1 MKIKYLLIP
10 LFLLII
16 ISCRE
21 HQTKI
26 RSNEITK
33 ICFATGGC
41 FGTCPFLAIE
51 IDSNLNYK
59 FYGSNYAK
67 LKGYYSGKI
76 SQALWDTINMK
87 FEFLKY
93 RSLDTNVSSV
103 DDMSF
108 QSIIHFGKYIKK
120 IEHQELELPKDVREN
135 FFWLMNSYKNI
146 DLKKL
151 NDTILFETEIQNVPP
166 RIPPPIY

>member
-1 MKIKYLLIP
+1 MKNKKLLIA

-21 HQTKI
+21 HPSKI
-26 RSNEITK
+26 RSNKITK
-33 ICFATGGC
+33 MCFATGGC

-59 FYGSNYAK
+59 FYGSKYAK
-67 LKGYYSGKI
+67 LQGYYLGKI
-76 SQALWDTINMK
+76 SQGLWDTINMK
-87 FEFLKY
+87 FEFLQY

-120 IEHQELELPKDVREN
+120 IEHKELELPKDVREN
-135 FFWLMNSYKNI
+135 FIWLMNSYKNL
-146 DLKKL
+146 DLIKQT
-151 NDTILFETEIQNVPP
+151 DTILFETEIQNGPP
-166 RIPPPIY
+166 RIPPPLY